1 MNDERTSTADI
12 HVLASSTLAA
22 GSAESENDEEEAYS
36 SSKGTSVTSARVHTH
51 INDERMQTSSIHALA
66 SSVLAAAGSSESDND
81 KDKEWGTKK
90 EVQK

>member
-1 MNDERTSTADI
+1 MRTA
-12 HVLASSTLAA
+12 
-22 GSAESENDEEEAYS
+22 
-36 SSKGTSVTSARVHTH
+36 
-51 INDERMQTSSIHALA
+51 SIHALA